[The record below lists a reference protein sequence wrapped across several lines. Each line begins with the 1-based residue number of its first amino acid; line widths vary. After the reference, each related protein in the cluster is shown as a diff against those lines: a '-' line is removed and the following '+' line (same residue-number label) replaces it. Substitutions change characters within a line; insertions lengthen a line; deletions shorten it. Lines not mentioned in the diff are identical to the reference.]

1 VNLWEARDIRKN
13 ASEAYT
19 IGIIGAGWI
28 STAYHLPILHNTEGV
43 HVSYVADID
52 YDQARNASRGYD
64 AEPIEISDSLKRLP
78 DCDVVVLAIPLGA
91 REQYVAEFAD
101 RGTAIF
107 SEKPFA
113 VDEQMHRQFL
123 DTAELI
129 GCNYM
134 RTHYNATVQL
144 RRALEAGLFGV
155 PDRIEL
161 IEEGKTGATGFGK
174 THFQTSSEQS
184 GGGILL
190 ERGCHSLSQ
199 VLTLFPEYDISVTD
213 ADITYYKQLDA
224 EVSARLE
231 MSNGDTL
238 VEVEYL
244 ISRLRPIGST
254 LRVDCG
260 SNALVT
266 DPFDPSDQ
274 LRIEP
279 LSGAGPTL
287 TFDIEKTA
295 ATTTHQAMWLRW
307 REFLSALGNDNLD
320 SETET
325 MPEVTRLID
334 DIYEEAQ

>member
-1 VNLWEARDIRKN
+1 MSLWQTRDVSKISSGR
-13 ASEAYT
+13 YT
-19 IGIIGAGWI
+19 IGIVGAGWI
-28 STAYHLPILHNTEGV
+28 STAYHLPILHNTDGAQ
-43 HVSYVADID
+43 VSYVADID
-52 YDQARNASRGYD
+52 YDQALKASRGYD
-64 AEPIEISDSLKRLP
+64 AEPIEIDDSLGRLP
-78 DCDVVVLAIPLGA
+78 DCDVVVLAIPVGA
-91 REQYVAEFAD
+91 REQYIAEFAD

-107 SEKPFA
+107 AEKPFA
-113 VDEQMHRQFL
+113 IDEPMHRQFI
-123 DTAELI
+123 DTAEKM

-144 RRALEAGLFGV
+144 KQALETGLFGV
-155 PDRIEL
+155 PSRIEL

-199 VLTLFPEYDISVTD
+199 ILTLFPEYDISVID
-213 ADITYYKQLDA
+213 ADISYYKELDA
-224 EVSARLE
+224 EVSAHMEL
-231 MSNGDTL
+231 SNGDT
-238 VEVEYL
+238 VIEFEYL

-260 SNALVT
+260 SATLVT
-266 DPFDPSDQ
+266 DPFDPGDQ

-279 LSGAGPTL
+279 ASATESALTL
-287 TFDIEKTA
+287 DIEETA

-307 REFLSALGNDNLD
+307 REFLSALAEDDLD
-320 SETET
+320 SEVET

-334 DIYEEAQ
+334 EIYEEAE